1 MSSTCQTFKSGLTY
15 AGVPLLPMTF
25 NDRTG
30 SFDDPGWRFEIKV
43 DGYRALALIVGG
55 CVRLVSRNGCDLIGW
70 FPTLSSLG
78 KRTQRIAS
86 TSTSTKYDS
95 LPRPATNTSVQGGND
110 VPTRLR

>member
-1 MSSTCQTFKSGLTY
+1 LLGD
-15 AGVPLLPMTF
+15 VP
-25 NDRTG
+25 R
-30 SFDDPGWRFEIKV
+30 SFDDPRWRIEIKF

-55 CVRLVSRNGCDLIGW
+55 CVRLASRNGYDLIGW

-95 LPRPATNTSVQGGND
+95 LPRPATNTSVQGGNRD
-110 VPTRLR
+110 RKAVDARAPTLRRPRCEPD